1 MKQLQLLAIL
11 LGFLSFSFT
20 SQAQPKCQDPAIE
33 GLANNIK
40 STYQKQGLKVFRE
53 SMLDMVSMEPTP
65 IAVSLQEGTTYQFIF
80 IGSNQASKLML
91 ELFDGADKRIDQKT
105 ERGVDYIT
113 YSFTPKVSEVYLIT
127 LIQKKG
133 AKNVCGYFAVLTNN
147 LPKPIAT
154 PQAKQATPATSKPIP
169 AKTPVKTVPA
179 STTPKTLEPKA
190 TPQQPIAVPASKK
203 APAIPDNQ
211 RPNPNR
217 TKATQD
223 YQQQQ
228 KK

>member
-11 LGFLSFSFT
+11 LGFLILSIS

-80 IGSNQASKLML
+80 IGSSQASKLML
-91 ELFDGADKRIDQKT
+91 ELYDGADKLIDQKT
-105 ERGVDYIT
+105 ERGADYIT

-133 AKNVCGYFAVLTNN
+133 AKNVCGYFAIMTNS
-147 LPKPIAT
+147 PSKPAAT
-154 PQAKQATPATSKPIP
+154 PQVKQTTPATSKPIP
-169 AKTPVKTVPA
+169 AKTPVKSVPTT
-179 STTPKTLEPKA
+179 TTPKTLEPKSTPTSA
-190 TPQQPIAVPASKK
+190 TPSPKK

-217 TKATQD
+217 TRATQD